1 MPFSNPSRYKNELI
15 GSLIVF
21 VLIALSNMAG
31 ISGATNIIPMMMIFN
46 DMQMKQAVPISAF
59 VAMCA
64 SLLRYVLNFN

>member
-1 MPFSNPSRYKNELI
+1 M
-15 GSLIVF
+15 F

-46 DMQMKQAVPISAF
+46 DMQMKEAVPISAF

-64 SLLRYVLNFN
+64 SLLRYVINFK

>member
-1 MPFSNPSRYKNELI
+1 MI